1 MKILFVPIKVAS
13 VTNNT
18 ILTFFDTHNLRS
30 KNFVLESKCKIFM
43 PVVSSDK
50 MAGEPLVHTLIFY
63 LPSVGENDHLRHN
76 GSSKSLFYEQK
87 MYKLLYSPYFN
98 RFDLLTFSF

>member
-1 MKILFVPIKVAS
+1 MLKKGVKIDLDPIKVAS

-43 PVVSSDK
+43 PIVSSDK
-50 MAGEPLVHTLIFY
+50 MAGTSSPHIDFLSTFCWWEWSP
-63 LPSVGENDHLRHN
+63 PSQRVFKIAFLWTKNV
-76 GSSKSLFYEQK
+76 QTIV
-87 MYKLLYSPYFN
+87 
-98 RFDLLTFSF
+98 LTVF